1 MRKQFLLI
9 ANFVVCLFLCVVV
22 RAQEQ
27 ADSTIRCVSTVL
39 DAETGE
45 PLPMVGIY
53 ISGDNTTLTN
63 FEGEFSIIAHP
74 DDQIRLT
81 CVGRK
86 TLYVKASELPP
97 SLQMTML
104 EGTLSEVT
112 VKAFEGT
119 LLKIAKEMDKGF
131 KKRKYKTAPYFYRQT
146 SVISIQ
152 QDIVEAF
159 VRGRSAA
166 NLRNL
171 EFISGRHGQQSKD
184 RWQNSIFSNMNLH
197 HVLELG
203 AMTSEVPFWELLIM
217 PLMPPQQAFPFL
229 NGRKVEYLKGI
240 DYYQRIYHIDIK
252 ELNSDD
258 QRLYRIEMEPRED
271 ADIKQ
276 PILTGTLYVDRKTLQ
291 ALAFDGKLLNV
302 SVVLSRSQLES
313 KINVSVPLDI
323 HIDYRYDHGYPEV
336 ADLSMQATFENF
348 QTRTMLFN
356 VEGMKYKKQ
365 GHKNAKAKE
374 NMIISIAEAG
384 YDSTFWAQNE
394 VIKRTS
400 EEERI
405 AEGLIN
411 KEQAQIDS
419 IRAYRDSLPPLERM
433 ADRLKRFGENIPQ
446 EKVYLHTDNT
456 CYFLG
461 DTIWFAAYTRA
472 TNTDRP
478 SRISRVLYVE
488 LLNHDGYLVERKLV
502 EMVKGR
508 GSGFFALPDTLYS
521 GYFELRAYTRWQLNW
536 GQTEHKHERI
546 SEEQFYNREMAK
558 DYFRDYEKLYSR
570 VFPVYDRPVKP
581 GDFTRD
587 MTLRPLRR
595 QFKDAPPAPDLV
607 LSLFP
612 EGGNLVA
619 GEPCRVAFEAALSDG
634 EVRSGQLQLFA
645 NKQVVAT
652 AVTENR
658 GRGTFVF
665 TPEDGVAYEALF
677 TDSADGRAVRQ
688 RIGDIQSDGV
698 SLQVHRQG
706 DQWLF
711 DIRPHGLASQQPLG
725 FTIMHEG
732 RLQHFQTLDD
742 NCQLAVS
749 DSQLPAGVNQA
760 TVYDSIGHI
769 YADRLFFVTRPE
781 LATPTLAISGLKDRY
796 APYEQVEID
805 VKCKMLNG
813 NPQSIGQ
820 LDNLQLDNSQSSE
833 PQNLTTSNSQ
843 SPNSQSPNSQ
853 SSSHFSL
860 LTSHSSFQFSISLS
874 VRDAVGS
881 DPTFDSGNILTEMLL
896 ASEIKGFIPHPEWF
910 FQSDDDAHRRGL
922 DLLMLTQGWR
932 RFRWRDMAVPH
943 TWELSH
949 PAEHTQMVTGSVNL
963 YQTDD
968 PYADENQE
976 TIDDF
981 QAFQQDPMKKRGK
994 DAFSAANPKKEVD
1007 RKDLETL
1014 VESGKTFSTDNKVR
1028 NRRNTKFLQTGKPR
1042 REVLVHA
1049 EFVPMGG
1056 GKGIVGEATTKAG
1069 NFKIDLPRF
1078 YGDCVFFLTAADT
1091 TQWSKKHPLW
1101 LKKYKQHE
1109 WIKMEDD
1116 EYERVHEDAEFYVR
1130 LLFPYPRW
1138 VKPYTF
1144 YQTHNAAW
1152 QDGDA
1157 NPRLTTDSARLL
1169 REVTVRTRR
1178 NHLNH
1183 IDLHKPVC
1191 VLDAYEAGNAAMD
1204 AGLITKLHQG
1214 QATLDGEWGL
1224 GNMDDIAFAVVA
1236 NVVGDM
1242 GTSRHFDTAL
1252 YFDTL
1257 KFEAFYPNRQPPHNY
1272 WHNTT
1277 TSPGDHRRYSRLE
1290 YIDKIYLYS
1299 DYSPRREG
1307 DQRFE
1312 QSNQP
1317 SVEVSL
1323 RRYPNWERRVTYR
1336 DRRYILHGF
1345 ALQEDFYHPD
1355 YHRRPPQE
1363 GQTDHRRTLYW
1374 NPNLQ
1379 LDNDGAAHIVF
1390 FNNGQ
1395 TTTLQVEAE
1404 GQAGNGALLY
1414 NR

>member
-1 MRKQFLLI
+1 MRNKSI
-9 ANFVVCLFLCVVV
+9 RTVCFVASLFLCLT
-22 RAQEQ
+22 AQAQ
-27 ADSTIRCVSTVL
+27 QAADSLLTCTAKVVEA
-39 DAETGE
+39 DTGE
-45 PLPMVGIY
+45 PMPLVGVY
-53 ISGDNTTLTN
+53 VSNDNTTVTN
-63 FEGEFSIIAHP
+63 FDGEFSIKARP
-74 DDQIRLT
+74 ADRIRLT

-86 TLYVKASELPP
+86 TVFLQASALPDTVRM
-97 SLQMTML
+97 QML
-104 EGTLSEVT
+104 AGSLSEVT

-119 LLKIAKEMDKGF
+119 LLQISKQMEKAFNRRKAKSEQ
-131 KKRKYKTAPYFYRQT
+131 YFYRQT
-146 SVISIQ
+146 TVIDRK

-159 VRGRSAA
+159 IRARSAV
-166 NLRNL
+166 NLRDI
-171 EFISGRHGQQSKD
+171 EFISGRHGRVSKETWD
-184 RWQNSIFSNMNLH
+184 NSIFNNMNLH
-197 HVLELG
+197 HVLEMG
-203 AMTSEVPFWELLIM
+203 AMTLNVPFWNGLLF
-217 PLMPPQQAFPFL
+217 PLMPQRFGVA
-229 NGRKVEYLKGI
+229 G
-240 DYYQRIYHIDIK
+240 YQKFYDINI
-252 ELNSDD
+252 ENVNSDD
-258 QRLYRIEMEPRED
+258 QNLYRITLNLRPEAHFEEPCME
-271 ADIKQ
+271 
-276 PILTGTLYVDRKTLQ
+276 GTLYVERGTLRT
-291 ALAFDGKLLNV
+291 LAFDGKIRNV
-302 SVVLSRSQLES
+302 SLIFNRSQLES
-313 KINVSVPLDI
+313 SLTVHLNLDF
-323 HIDYRYDHGYPEV
+323 HIDYRHDHGYPEV
-336 ADLSMQATFENF
+336 ADLSMQASFDNF

-356 VEGMKYKKQ
+356 LSDHRPMKARKRSVSA
-365 GHKNAKAKE
+365 GE
-374 NMIISIAEAG
+374 NMIGSIDEAG
-384 YDSTFWAQNE
+384 YDSVFWAQNE
-394 VIKRTS
+394 VVKRTA
-400 EEERI
+400 EEQRI
-405 AEGLIN
+405 AEGVIE
-411 KEQAQIDS
+411 KEQAEIDS
-419 IRAYRDSLPPLERM
+419 ARAFRESLPPLERM

-502 EMVKGR
+502 EMVKGS

-546 SEEQFYNREMAK
+546 SEEQFYNADMAK

-570 VFPVYDRPVKP
+570 VFPVYDRPEKP
-581 GDFTRD
+581 GDYTRD

-595 QFKDAPPAPDLV
+595 QFKDAPPSPDLV

-634 EVRSGQLQLFA
+634 EVRSGQLQLLA

-658 GRGTFVF
+658 GRGSFVF
-665 TPEDGVAYEALF
+665 TPEDGVAYEVLF

-688 RIGDIQSDGV
+688 RIRDIQSDGV

-781 LATPTLAISGLKDRY
+781 LAKPTLAISGLKDRY

-805 VKCKMLNG
+805 VKCKIQSIGQLDNPQSIG
-813 NPQSIGQ
+813 QLDNPQSIGQ
-820 LDNLQLDNSQSSE
+820 LDNLQLDNC
-833 PQNLTTSNSQ
+833 
-843 SPNSQSPNSQ
+843 Q

-860 LTSHSSFQFSISLS
+860 LTSHSSSQSSISLS
-874 VRDAVGS
+874 VRDAAGS

-968 PYADENQE
+968 PYADENQQ

-981 QAFQQDPMKKRGK
+981 QAFQQDPMKKRDK
-994 DAFSAANPKKEVD
+994 DAFSAANPEKEVG

-1049 EFVPMGG
+1049 EFVPIGG

-1138 VKPYTF
+1138 VKPYTY
-1144 YQTHNAAW
+1144 YQIHNAAP
-1152 QDGDA
+1152 QDADA
-1157 NPRLTTDSARLL
+1157 SDRLTTDGARLL
-1169 REVTVRTRR
+1169 NEVTVRSRR
-1178 NHLNH
+1178 NRLNH

-1214 QATLDGEWGL
+1214 ESTDDGEWGL
-1224 GNMDDIAFAVVA
+1224 GNMDEIAYAVIA

-1242 GTSRHFDTAL
+1242 GTSRRFDTAL

-1257 KFEAFYPNRQPPHNY
+1257 KFEAFYPNRQPPHSY
-1272 WHNTT
+1272 WRNTT

-1323 RRYPNWERRVTYR
+1323 RRYPNWDRRATYR

-1379 LDNDGAAHIVF
+1379 LDSHGAAHIVF

-1404 GQAGNGALLY
+1404 GQAANGALLY